1 MQVFLTRRIGFHATH
16 FLQLTELNEAE
27 NRARFGA
34 TVDPHSHDYTC
45 DVTVRGAMV
54 RGMVVD
60 LARLDRLLAEH
71 IRAPL
76 DGKVLNEVIPACARG
91 EALPTCE
98 QVAAWCWNSLSR
110 TMPLGVELER
120 VRVAE
125 DATLHAECTGSI

>member
-16 FLQLTELNEAE
+16 FLRLPELSEEE

-34 TVDPHSHDYTC
+34 TVEPHGHDYIC

-60 LARLDRLLAEH
+60 LARLDALLAER
-71 IRAPL
+71 IRTPL
-76 DGKVLNEVIPACARG
+76 DGQLLNEVIPACARR

-98 QVAAWCWNSLSR
+98 LLAAWCWNNLSR
-110 TMPLGVELER
+110 TLPLGVELER

-125 DATLHAECTGSI
+125 DATLHAECTGTI